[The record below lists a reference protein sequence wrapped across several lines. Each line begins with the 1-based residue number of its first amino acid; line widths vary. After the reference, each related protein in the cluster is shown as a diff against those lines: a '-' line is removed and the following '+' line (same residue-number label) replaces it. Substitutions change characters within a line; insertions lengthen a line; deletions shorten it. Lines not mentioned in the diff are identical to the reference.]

1 MLILDDCGS
10 GATTFCLHSA
20 YVMVC
25 RVPDVE
31 GGVSTAGAGASC
43 AEEGVPIDGALCA
56 ANF

>member
-1 MLILDDCGS
+1 MLVLDDCGS
-10 GATTFCLHSA
+10 GATTFHFCSA

-31 GGVSTAGAGASC
+31 GGMSAAGAGASC
-43 AEEGVPIDGALCA
+43 AEEGMPIDGASCT

>member
-1 MLILDDCGS
+1 MLVLDNCGS
-10 GATTFCLHSA
+10 GATTFRLRSA

-31 GGVSTAGAGASC
+31 GGVSAAGAGASC
-43 AEEGVPIDGALCA
+43 AEEGMPVDSASCT